1 MTAAPLDIAR
11 IRQIPSAEL
20 ARLVADGLP
29 GEAWRWVRDLR
40 DEALRYYST
49 DAREARSIGRRA
61 VELADLIGEPR
72 AIGWGHRILAEA
84 LLYSG
89 RMNEAEDEYALA
101 TAAWRRAKESA
112 ALGQLLVGR
121 IHVATLLGRHDLV
134 EELAAEARSL
144 LEEAGDDLY
153 LAKLGIN
160 LGNAR
165 FQRDRYN
172 EALEAYEKGLSILD
186 RIAERDETVLS
197 VEVNRAVVLGHVD
210 RDEEALELYEELES
224 ECKERELELLLA
236 QIRMNAGDVH
246 CLRSEF
252 DRALHR
258 LTEATD
264 YFRKTDHPAFLGA
277 CLLNRAEVYYQ
288 LNLHH
293 EANELASEAAEVFAG
308 IGLTYDEALAQC
320 QTAITALA
328 MGEIRPAL
336 RQIRR
341 ARRLFDKD
349 ENAARSA
356 YIRLI
361 WAEALFLR
369 QRYSESEQHVTE
381 AIRRFRRL
389 GLPRWEAA
397 SSVLLARLRVKRRRT
412 KSPAGML
419 KRMLERLPRNLY
431 PLQSY
436 RLLEMLGEVLDE
448 GGKKSEAERAYR
460 EALAC
465 LEDLRVR
472 IPTEDSKLSFLQD
485 KTHLYD
491 RLIGLELS
499 RRTPSVDRLFDAME
513 RSRAQSLWDRLRNP
527 NQYLTSDRNRSRME
541 AKSPEGDEELERARH
556 RLSWLH
562 TRLSRLELGT
572 VGERT
577 QAETLR
583 GRLAEAEVAYSRLLR
598 RYEERLPGRRAERMT
613 NAGTEAS
620 AEPTP
625 LELVRGRLP
634 DGWGWVSYH
643 VGPGFALAVIVT
655 AAGTSWCRL
664 ADDLGTRVR
673 GLCDRLDFQWGA
685 AAMTSLRN
693 HGAAATAVPPAPAG
707 DATSDEAPLHAN
719 AAKST
724 HDLDSSGFGAGVG
737 APHTPGPP
745 ATNGASQPRTIDPMV
760 LLGRSTDAILSELYS
775 LLWEPIVRL
784 GLPAVRGW
792 IVSPHGPIHRVPLH
806 ALRGPDGYLIESGD
820 VAVSPSA
827 RVFGQLPRAVPVRE
841 VRSAFVAGVL
851 SSQLPAVETEVQHV
865 VGHLRVPKTMAH
877 LNPDRSDIFNH
888 APGAGIVH
896 LAAHGS
902 LRRDNPAYSFIELS
916 DGPLY
921 VHDLLHLQLPSST
934 VVLTAC
940 SSARGS
946 APAGDEWIG
955 LARGFL
961 QAGASTVIASL
972 WPIQDEPTV
981 ELMDCFYEEFTS
993 GLTAPEAL
1001 GAAMRR
1007 LMRTRPHPWHWASFA
1022 VLGGVDQ

>member
-11 IRQIPSAEL
+11 IRQVPSAEL
-20 ARLVADGLP
+20 ARLVTDGLP

-49 DAREARSIGRRA
+49 DAREARNIGRRA
-61 VELADLIGEPR
+61 VELADLIDEPR

-101 TAAWRRAKESA
+101 TAAWRTAKESA

-144 LEEAGDDLY
+144 LEDAGDDLY

-172 EALEAYEKGLSILD
+172 EALEAYDKGLAILD

-224 ECKERELELLLA
+224 ECTERELELLLA

-252 DRALHR
+252 DRALQR
-258 LTEATD
+258 LTQATD

-288 LNLHH
+288 LNLHR

-381 AIRRFRRL
+381 AIRRFRKL

-397 SSVLLARLRVKRRRT
+397 SSVLLARLRVKRRRA

-419 KRMLERLPRNLY
+419 RRMLEKLPRNLY

-448 GGKKSEAERAYR
+448 SGKTADAERAYR

-491 RLIGLELS
+491 RLIGLELT

-527 NQYLTSDRNRSRME
+527 NQYLTADGNASRAE

-598 RYEERLPGRRAERMT
+598 RFEERLPGRRAER
-613 NAGTEAS
+613 AAAQGPDAH
-620 AEPTP
+620 AEPSP

-643 VGPGFALAVIVT
+643 VGPSFALAVIVT

-664 ADDLGTRVR
+664 ADDVGTRVR
-673 GLCDRLDFQWGA
+673 ALCDRLDFQWGA
-685 AAMTSLRN
+685 AAMTSLRSR
-693 HGAAATAVPPAPAG
+693 GASTAVALSEPTATTTSAATA
-707 DATSDEAPLHAN
+707 T
-719 AAKST
+719 AASVSQT
-724 HDLDSSGFGAGVG
+724 GS
-737 APHTPGPP
+737 
-745 ATNGASQPRTIDPMV
+745 ATNGIGQPKTIDPMM

-784 GLPAVRGW
+784 GLPEVRGW
-792 IVSPHGPIHRVPLH
+792 IVSPHGPVHRVPLH
-806 ALRGPDGYLIESGD
+806 ALRGPDGYLIESQD

-865 VGHLRVPKTMAH
+865 VRHLRVPKTMAH

-888 APGAGIVH
+888 TPGAGIVH

-902 LRRDNPAYSFIELS
+902 LRRDNPAYSFIELA

-981 ELMDCFYEEFTS
+981 ELMDCFYEELTS